1 MYPDAEIEI
10 YDRYGKLLIRYHGS
24 DLGWDGTY
32 RGIPQPSTDYWY
44 IINIG
49 ELDKRAVGHFTLKR

>member
-1 MYPDAEIEI
+1 

-49 ELDKRAVGHFTLKR
+49 ELDKREVGHFTLKR